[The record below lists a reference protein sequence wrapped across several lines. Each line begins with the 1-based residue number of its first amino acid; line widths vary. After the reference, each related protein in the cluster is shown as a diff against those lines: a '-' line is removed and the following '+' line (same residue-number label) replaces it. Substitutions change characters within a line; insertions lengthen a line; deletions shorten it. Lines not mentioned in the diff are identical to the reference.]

1 MKNILLIL
9 FLALSIIS
17 CKKKEE
23 PDDDPSGTP
32 ITNVTPSDSSSYQA
46 LFSCLNSYSKLS
58 GTYTATGRLTSAYY
72 SSQLITNE
80 LYSAAN
86 LLEMGSVNLNGI
98 VFKNKSI
105 VTNFYYNDTTATQF
119 LMPHT
124 WTIGGS
130 SAVNSFSYSNTHTP
144 PIFTKSANIPDS
156 ISTSTGFTVN
166 ISGTG
171 DCSLIKVFL
180 LGGSGSTSFPNKLIS
195 GTDTL
200 ITFSASELQGLTPT
214 NAGYLSIQFCK
225 DHYRTIGGKRIN
237 FRSGLQYFNTA
248 FKIKP

>member
-1 MKNILLIL
+1 MKKHFYIFLLAVIL
-9 FLALSIIS
+9 IS

-23 PDDDPSGTP
+23 SDADPSGTP
-32 ITNVTPSDSSSYQA
+32 IVNVNPSDSTSYQA
-46 LFSCLNSYSKLS
+46 LFSCVNSYSKLS
-58 GTYTATGRLTSAYY
+58 GTYTAVGRLTSAYY
-72 SSQLITNE
+72 SGHLITNE
-80 LYSAAN
+80 VYSAAN
-86 LLEMGSVNLNGI
+86 LMDVGAVSLNG
-98 VFKNKSI
+98 VTFKNKSI

-119 LMPHT
+119 MMPHD
-124 WTIGGS
+124 WNIGGS
-130 SAVNSFSYSNTHTP
+130 GTVNTFSYSNTHTP
-144 PIFTKSANIPDS
+144 PIFNKSANIPDS

-200 ITFSASELQGLTPT
+200 ISFSAADLQGITT
-214 NAGYLSIQFCK
+214 TTAGYLSIQFCK

-237 FRSGLQYFNTA
+237 FRTGLQYYNTA